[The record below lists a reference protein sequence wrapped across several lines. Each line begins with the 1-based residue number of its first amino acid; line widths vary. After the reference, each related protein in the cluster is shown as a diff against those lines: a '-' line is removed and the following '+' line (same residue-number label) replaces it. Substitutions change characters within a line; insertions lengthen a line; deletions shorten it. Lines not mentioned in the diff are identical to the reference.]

1 MEVILTHTNLDFDA
15 LASLVA
21 AQKIYPAARPVLTGS
36 MGRNVREFVSLHE
49 DFFSFTDVRTIKDVP
64 INLLILVDNR
74 QKDRLGEG
82 NLFLKSK
89 PKIIVYDHHPPTNED
104 LKGDFECV
112 EAVGATITLLVEI
125 IRRKK
130 IPLSEVEA
138 TLFALGIHEDTG
150 SLTYPTTTLRDVEAL
165 SYLMKKGANL
175 QAIRTYLNFYL
186 SKEQRKLFEDSLKKA
201 KRYLIAGKEVLF
213 IAVNSEFVDGAS
225 LVVHKMADI
234 ENADAVFFL
243 SIGRE
248 RAYLI
253 ARSKGEIDVSKILS
267 DFGGGGHPQAASAV
281 LRRADY
287 AIMDYTMMEEQILS
301 KVREQIGSPLR
312 AKDMM
317 KAPVK
322 TVKPTSSIKEV
333 SLLMLKYGFG
343 GFPVME
349 RGKLVGII
357 SRKEVDKA
365 IHHGL
370 SHAPV
375 KGFYTREII
384 TVDPHTDIFTV
395 QKLMVEKGIG
405 RLPVV
410 KGDKLLG
417 IITKKDLLEAVHG
430 KSYSSP
436 EQKVGLP
443 SRQQVARLLNK
454 FFPEKI
460 LKDIKFIGKLAE
472 RTGKRAF
479 LVGGVVRDLFL
490 GVSNLDLDIVVEGDA
505 IKLAEE
511 FSRRKDLRVHPH
523 ERFGTAKVVY
533 PDGFHLDFATTRREF
548 YEEPAALPKVEQ
560 ASLKEDLVRRDF
572 TINTLAIS
580 LNSSDFGQVFDYFQG
595 YKDLMNGIIRVL
607 HPFSFIEDP
616 TRILRAVR
624 FEQKYGFEMEGET
637 EELAYEAIKMN
648 ILPKVG
654 GVRIRE
660 ELIPILS
667 EPKADFILRRLYEL
681 GALTSLNSNFVFT
694 EDLAD
699 KIKLVEVAVKQVKS
713 FKGKELRVWLVKL
726 ALLIGK
732 LPSKEAIDWLDSLN
746 LNKKAKLVIDQCL
759 SGSGLIEKEFKGE
772 EKIAPSHIYRV
783 LKNLSFEAL
792 LYFWVSFSWARPL
805 IELYC
810 DKLCKIK
817 LEITGKDLV
826 NAGFKPSPIIGEI
839 LEQVLYAKLDGKL
852 NGRRQEMDYALELG
866 GKT

>member
-1 MEVILTHTNLDFDA
+1 MELILTHTNLDFDA

-49 DFFSFTDVRTIKDVP
+49 DFFSFTDARSIKGAPVRV
-64 INLLILVDNR
+64 LILVDNR

-82 NLFLKSK
+82 SVFLKSR
-89 PKIIVYDHHPPTNED
+89 PKIIVYDHHPPTDED
-104 LKGDFECV
+104 LKGDFELI
-112 EAVGATITLLVEI
+112 ETVGATTTLLVEI
-125 IRRKK
+125 IKRKK

-150 SLTYPTTTLRDVEAL
+150 SLTYPTTTVRDVEAL

-186 SKEQRKLFEDSLKKA
+186 SDEQRKLFEDSLKKA
-201 KRYLIAGKEVLF
+201 KRHLIAGKEVLF

-243 SIGRE
+243 STGQD

-253 ARSKGEIDVSKILS
+253 ARSKGEIDVNKILEE
-267 DFGGGGHPQAASAV
+267 FGGGGHPQAASAV
-281 LRRADY
+281 LRQVSRSAV
-287 AIMDYTMMEEQILS
+287 EERILDM
-301 KVREQIGSPLR
+301 VREQIGSPLR
-312 AKDMM
+312 ARDMM

-333 SLLMLKYGFG
+333 SLLMLKYGFS
-343 GFPVME
+343 GFPVLDK
-349 RGKLVGII
+349 GKLIGII

-370 SHAPV
+370 AHAPV
-375 KGFYTREII
+375 KGFYTREIE
-384 TVDPHTDIFTV
+384 TVEPETDIFTI

-410 KGDKLLG
+410 EKGKLLG

-430 KSYSSP
+430 RSYSSP
-436 EQKVGLP
+436 EQKEGLP
-443 SRQQVARLLNK
+443 SRQQVIRLLNK
-454 FFPEKI
+454 FFPARI
-460 LKDIKFIGKLAE
+460 LKDIRLIGELAE
-472 RTGKRAF
+472 KMSERAY

-490 GVSNLDLDIVVEGDA
+490 NVANLDLDIVVEGDA
-505 IKLAEE
+505 INLAEE
-511 FSRRKDLRVHPH
+511 FSKKKKIKIHSYQ
-523 ERFGTAKVVY
+523 RFGTATVIF

-548 YEEPAALPKVEQ
+548 YEKPGALPKVEQ

-580 LNSSDFGQVFDYFQG
+580 LNSSDFGQLIDYFQG
-595 YKDLMNGIIRVL
+595 YRDLMNGVIRVL

-624 FEQKYGFEMEGET
+624 FEQKYDFELEGKT

-648 ILPKVG
+648 VLPKVG

-660 ELIPILS
+660 ELIPIL
-667 EPKADFILRRLYEL
+667 EEQKAHLILRRLFEL
-681 GALTSLNSNFVFT
+681 GALNSLEPEFKFASTFW
-694 EDLAD
+694 E
-699 KIKLVEVAVKQVKS
+699 KIKMTEEASTQVS
-713 FKGKELRVWLVKL
+713 VFKKNKPQTWVVKL
-726 ALLIGK
+726 ALLLTGLSLEKAKNWLEYLHLNKRIK
-732 LPSKEAIDWLDSLN
+732 LIVEQCLDGSKLVKKELIKKEAL
-746 LNKKAKLVIDQCL
+746 
-759 SGSGLIEKEFKGE
+759 
-772 EKIAPSHIYRV
+772 APSRIYQI
-783 LKNLSFEAL
+783 LKPFSTEAL
-792 LYFWVSFSWARPL
+792 LFFWVSFPQPRPL

-810 DKLCKIK
+810 DKLCRVK
-817 LEITGKDLV
+817 LEITGRDLTE
-826 NAGFKPSPIIGEI
+826 AGFKPSPVIGEI
-839 LEQVLYAKLDGKL
+839 LNEVLFAKLDGKVK
-852 NGRRQEMDYALELG
+852 GRQQELDYALKMG
-866 GKT
+866 GNIWK